1 MSTVEEAGDG
11 EASHVLQHR
20 MMTKAPVLYFPDNNS
35 IDNLKIRVSGVPFF
49 FVGICVVPIDCA
61 IYVSS
66 FLLHSLNMQIII
78 RRTKGQDGHQKA
90 KAKNAG

>member
-35 IDNLKIRVSGVPFF
+35 IDNLKIRVSGVPFYF
-49 FVGICVVPIDCA
+49 RGYLCGA
-61 IYVSS
+61 
-66 FLLHSLNMQIII
+66 N
-78 RRTKGQDGHQKA
+78 
-90 KAKNAG
+90 